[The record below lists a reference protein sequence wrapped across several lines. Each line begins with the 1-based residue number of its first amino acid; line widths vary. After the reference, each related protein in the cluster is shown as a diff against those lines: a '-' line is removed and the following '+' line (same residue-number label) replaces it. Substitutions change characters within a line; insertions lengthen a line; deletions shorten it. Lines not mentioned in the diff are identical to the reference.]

1 MNKLANLWS
10 AKSVAIIGATERVGA
25 MGRLPIEYLLKH
37 GYQGEIFP
45 VNPKGGTIL
54 GITAFASIFEINKP
68 IDLALI
74 MVPFNAV
81 EAAVSDCASA
91 GVPVVTV
98 MASGFAEAD
107 AAGSIAQDRL
117 VSIAKKSGMRLIGPN
132 CIGSVGGA
140 AKLTATFSPVFH
152 RIALHFWQAH
162 LR

>member
-54 GITAFASIFEINKP
+54 GINAFASISEINMP

-74 MVPFNAV
+74 MVPLNAV

-107 AAGSIAQDRL
+107 EAGAIAQDR
-117 VSIAKKSGMRLIGPN
+117 
-132 CIGSVGGA
+132 
-140 AKLTATFSPVFH
+140 
-152 RIALHFWQAH
+152 
-162 LR
+162 